1 MNFNAPQYNQYNQFN
16 PQQQFYQ
23 PVFKQYSVGSGID
36 NNEYNTIVQSC
47 TQAYQ
52 AKTNLSTNSANLIKK
67 TIAGEWF
74 VCCSPLGG
82 KNFDFC
88 ISSVQGGDF
97 MAFSLDN
104 TLFEV
109 CRLK

>member
-1 MNFNAPQYNQYNQFN
+1 MNNPQYNPYNQYNQ
-16 PQQQFYQ
+16 QQYIQQ

-36 NNEYNTIVQSC
+36 NNEYNTIIKSC

-52 AKTNLSTNSANLIKK
+52 GRTNLSTNSATFIKK
-67 TIAGEWF
+67 TIGGEWF
-74 VCCSPLGG
+74 VCCSPLGQ